1 MREQLDKSELNFANK
16 NKEWQQVDYEKKA
29 YEINFKQLQEKFRK
43 QAMEMDQTRENLRE
57 LTNENKMLEKTNKE
71 VSLLNTQLANQ
82 KDMMARE
89 KLEAV
94 NEKNLTK
101 QGVSALTR
109 EIEYLRKQVEAEK
122 ANIVNLIRDRD
133 MMKKSILKA
142 DEENMNNK
150 EELIKQIN
158 EYKKLKDDMDR
169 NK

>member
-1 MREQLDKSELNFANK
+1 VASLRDQLEKSEVNFANK

-43 QAMEMDQTRENLRE
+43 QAMELDSLRENLRE

-71 VSLLNTQLANQ
+71 VTLQNTQLANQ

-109 EIEYLRKQVEAEK
+109 EIEYLRK
-122 ANIVNLIRDRD
+122 
-133 MMKKSILKA
+133 
-142 DEENMNNK
+142 
-150 EELIKQIN
+150 
-158 EYKKLKDDMDR
+158 
-169 NK
+169 